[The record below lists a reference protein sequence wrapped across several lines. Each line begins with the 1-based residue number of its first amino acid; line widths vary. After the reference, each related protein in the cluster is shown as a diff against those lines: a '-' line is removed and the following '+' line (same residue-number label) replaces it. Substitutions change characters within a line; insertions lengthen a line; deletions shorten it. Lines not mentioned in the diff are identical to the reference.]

1 MNDVLP
7 DNAGY
12 VAAAYLVFLV
22 MVLVYVG
29 IMAIRV
35 GRLER
40 ELVELN
46 ELVDRE
52 RARDREPDREPERA

>member
-12 VAAAYLVFLV
+12 VVAAYLVFLV

-40 ELVELN
+40 QLVELN
-46 ELVDRE
+46 ELVDRAATRE
-52 RARDREPDREPERA
+52 REPNREPERA

>member
-7 DNAGY
+7 DKAGY
-12 VAAAYLVFLV
+12 VAAAYLVFLLLI
-22 MVLVYVG
+22 LVYVG

-46 ELVDRE
+46 ELADRKAE
-52 RARDREPDREPERA
+52 REQGADVT

>member
-7 DNAGY
+7 DKAGY
-12 VAAAYLVFLV
+12 VAAAYLVFLL

-52 RARDREPDREPERA
+52 ANRERERV

>member
-7 DNAGY
+7 DKAGY
-12 VAAAYLVFLV
+12 VAAAYLVFLLL
-22 MVLVYVG
+22 VLVYVG
-29 IMAIRV
+29 IMAVRV

-46 ELVDRE
+46 ELADRE
-52 RARDREPDREPERA
+52 ASRDPERV

>member
-7 DNAGY
+7 DKAGY
-12 VAAAYLVFLV
+12 VAAAYLVFLL

-52 RARDREPDREPERA
+52 ANRDPERV

>member
-7 DNAGY
+7 DKAGY
-12 VAAAYLVFLV
+12 VAAAYLVFLL
-22 MVLVYVG
+22 MILVYVG

-52 RARDREPDREPERA
+52 ATRDAERV

>member
-7 DNAGY
+7 DKAGY
-12 VAAAYLVFLV
+12 VAAAYLVFLLL
-22 MVLVYVG
+22 VLGYVG

-46 ELVDRE
+46 ELVDRGAE
-52 RARDREPDREPERA
+52 REPERA

>member
-7 DNAGY
+7 DKAGY
-12 VAAAYLVFLV
+12 VAAAYLVFLLL
-22 MVLVYVG
+22 VLVYVG

-40 ELVELN
+40 ELVELS
-46 ELVDRE
+46 ELAERRPAPSEADRE
-52 RARDREPDREPERA
+52 ANVS

>member
-7 DNAGY
+7 DKAGY
-12 VAAAYLVFLV
+12 VAAAYLVFLLL
-22 MVLVYVG
+22 VLVYVG

-40 ELVELN
+40 ELVELS
-46 ELVDRE
+46 ELAERGRGPSEADRE
-52 RARDREPDREPERA
+52 ANVS